1 MVINREE
8 RTELADEDPMSHWR
22 RKVDERGITSSEPGG
37 MEVCRLRG
45 RWI

>member
-8 RTELADEDPMSHWR
+8 RTGLADEDPMSHWR
-22 RKVDERGITSSEPGG
+22 KKVGITSSEPGG
-37 MEVCRLRG
+37 MEVSRLRG